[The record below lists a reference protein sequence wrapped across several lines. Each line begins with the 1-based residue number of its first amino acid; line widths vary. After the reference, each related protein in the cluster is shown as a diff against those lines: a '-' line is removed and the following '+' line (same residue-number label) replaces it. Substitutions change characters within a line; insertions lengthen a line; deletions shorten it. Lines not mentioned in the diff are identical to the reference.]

1 MMGSEEEREY
11 GPSGS
16 VHEWRAGW
24 RRISWG
30 AIFAG
35 AFVTMAIFITLQLLG
50 AGIGALSLDLTGSRT
65 TSSTSLGIGAAIW
78 WLITGLIALFIGGWV
93 AGRLGWRPA
102 KVDRALHGLTTWA
115 VFYVALFLM
124 VSTALG
130 ALLGGGLSLLGSSV
144 SAAGQVASTPQGQQA
159 MQQTMQSQGV
169 NAQSIQQQ
177 IDKIMGA
184 GASQQNQQANAQ
196 VTAAVNNYLSST
208 RTPQDRQR
216 AVQTITQATGM
227 SEDQANQML
236 SNLEQS
242 GQPVSGQQ
250 VAGERAKEQAKETG
264 ERTANI
270 TGGTLVGISIA
281 MILGA
286 IVAVLGSLAAAM
298 PPYVPPY
305 ERERERE
312 REAAAARERTY
323 AGTR

>member
-1 MMGSEEEREY
+1 MMGHEEEREY
-11 GPSGS
+11 GPGGS
-16 VHEWRAGW
+16 VHEWRTGW

-50 AGIGALSLDLTGSRT
+50 AGIGALSLDLTGTRT
-65 TSSTSLGIGAAIW
+65 TSPTSLGIGAAIW
-78 WLITGLIALFIGGWV
+78 WFITGLIALFIGGWV
-93 AGRLGWRPA
+93 AGRLGWRSA
-102 KVDRALHGLTTWA
+102 KVDRALHGLTVWA

-124 VSTALG
+124 VTTALG
-130 ALLGGGLSLLGSSV
+130 ALMGGGLSLLGSSV

-159 MQQTMQSQGV
+159 MQQTMQGQGISS
-169 NAQSIQQQ
+169 QSIQEQ
-177 IDKIMGA
+177 IARIMGA
-184 GASQQNQQANAQ
+184 GGSQPQNQQANAQ
-196 VTAAVNNYLSST
+196 VTAAVNNYLQSA

-242 GQPVSGQQ
+242 GQQVSGQQ
-250 VAGERAKEQAKETG
+250 VAGQQAKEQAKATTEK
-264 ERTANI
+264 TANI
-270 TGGTLVGISIA
+270 TGGTLIGMSVA
-281 MILGA
+281 MIVGA

-298 PPYVPPY
+298 PPYVPPF
-305 ERERERE
+305 EREREHE
-312 REAAAARERTY
+312 VAARGERTY

>member
-11 GPSGS
+11 GPGGS

-102 KVDRALHGLTTWA
+102 KVDRALHGLTVWA

-130 ALLGGGLSLLGSSV
+130 ALLGGGLSLLGSSA
-144 SAAGQVASTPQGQQA
+144 SAAAQVASTPQGQQA
-159 MQQTMQSQGV
+159 ISS
-169 NAQSIQQQ
+169 QSIQQQ
-177 IDKIMGA
+177 IDRIMGA
-184 GASQQNQQANAQ
+184 GGSQQNQQANAQ
-196 VTAAVNNYLSST
+196 VTAAVNNYLSSS

-242 GQPVSGQQ
+242 GQQVSGQQ
-250 VAGERAKEQAKETG
+250 VAGQQAKEQAKETT
-264 ERTANI
+264 EKTANI
-270 TGGTLVGISIA
+270 TGGTLIGMSIA
-281 MILGA
+281 MIVGA
-286 IVAVLGSLAAAM
+286 IVAILGSLAAAM
-298 PPYVPPY
+298 PPSVPPY

-312 REAAAARERTY
+312 TAARGERTY